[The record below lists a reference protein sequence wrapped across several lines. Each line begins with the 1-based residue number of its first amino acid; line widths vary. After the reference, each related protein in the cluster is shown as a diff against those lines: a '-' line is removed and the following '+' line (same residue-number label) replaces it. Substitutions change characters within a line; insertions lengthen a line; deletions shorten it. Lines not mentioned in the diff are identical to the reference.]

1 MKPLVVGY
9 PRSGFTLLI
18 SVLSELTEIPQDRY
32 TRSLKT
38 LCDTAGFQISRR
50 IGHVFARRD
59 LLDDMIYNDNFRQVV
74 GGPKWIGG
82 PNFRQ
87 ARFRKY
93 IGLRGRG
100 DFTLLTAHPREILDY
115 YEITH
120 SHVSPRSW
128 LDHFPTEQGRRFASM
143 RHPAGTL
150 TSACFSLNALASEYI
165 QRYIPPEDD
174 NDLLR
179 QRLALYKLSDLKFFD
194 ALLPTFKTYLEEF
207 AGCEDQFH
215 IMRWE
220 DLIDHPVPTIR
231 KIASELGHP
240 VDEGRAAAIWA
251 KLDHVN
257 LTGAHKHN
265 LRRGHG
271 ISEGWKSWITNVH
284 LDLLRDAGL
293 EGYGLRYGYAP
304 FPTLDETAYTP
315 FQQTLAD
322 YLRRGEVYRDYGD
335 ETLFGFA
342 FNKSNID
349 FKRFGFKLYPW
360 REHTCI
366 ERSSCSDDDLVKEV
380 SDVAEESCAIF
391 NAAMN
396 MWIQAAIRAEFD
408 ATLVSSLARAVTPLY
423 ADTAELE
430 AFAEKM
436 TTALSAAPPP
446 VETPGPVLIESRGT
460 INIVRFHGRFYGAPQ
475 ALGPIDFTAQDLSQ
489 VPFCG
494 VTDSLDELIAI
505 LGHQHAF

>member
-1 MKPLVVGY
+1 MRPLVVGY

-18 SVLSELTEIPQDRY
+18 SVLSELIEIPQDRY

-38 LCDTAGFQISRR
+38 FCDTAGFQISRR
-50 IGHVFARRD
+50 IEAVFRRRG
-59 LLDDMIYNDNFRQVV
+59 LLDEMIYNYNFRQVV

-82 PNFRQ
+82 PDFRQ

-120 SHVSPRSW
+120 SHVSPQSW
-128 LDHFPTEQGRRFASM
+128 LEHFPTEQGRCFASM

-165 QRYIPPEDD
+165 QRHIPPEDD

-194 ALLPTFKTYLEEF
+194 ALLPTFKAYLEEF
-207 AGCEDQFH
+207 SACESHFH

-231 KIASELGHP
+231 KIAAELGSPIDHTT
-240 VDEGRAAAIWA
+240 AATIWA

-271 ISEGWKSWITNVH
+271 IPEGWKGWITNTH

-293 EGYGLRYGYAP
+293 EDYARRYGYAP
-304 FPTLDETAYTP
+304 FPKLDENAYTP

-360 REHTCI
+360 REHTCV
-366 ERSSCSDDDLVKEV
+366 ERSSCTDDNLVQEI

-391 NAAMN
+391 NDALAM
-396 MWIQAAIRAEFD
+396 WAQGALKTGRD
-408 ATLVSSLARAVTPLY
+408 ATLITSLARTVAPLY
-423 ADTAELE
+423 TEAGELE
-430 AFAEKM
+430 AFVEKM
-436 TTALSAAPPP
+436 TDAISAAPPHP
-446 VETPGPVLIESRGT
+446 DTPGPILIESRGT
-460 INIVRFHGRFYGAPQ
+460 TNIVHFRGHYYGVPQ
-475 ALGPIDFTAQDLSQ
+475 NLGPIDFVTQDLSQ
-489 VPFCG
+489 VSFCG
-494 VTDSLDELIAI
+494 VADTFDELIA
-505 LGHQHAF
+505 LMEH

>member
-1 MKPLVVGY
+1 MRPLVVGY

-18 SVLSELTEIPQDRY
+18 NVLSELIDIPQDRR

-50 IGHVFARRD
+50 IETVFKRRD
-59 LLDDMIYNDNFRQVV
+59 LLDGMIYNDNFRQIV
-74 GGPKWIGG
+74 GGPKWLGG
-82 PNFRQ
+82 TDFRQ

-100 DFTLLTAHPREILDY
+100 DFTLLTAHPVEILDY

-120 SHVSPRSW
+120 SHVSPQSW
-128 LDHFPTEQGRRFASM
+128 LDHFPTRAGRRFASM

-174 NDLLR
+174 NDILR

-194 ALLPTFKTYLEEF
+194 ALLPTFKAYYEEF
-207 AGCEDQFH
+207 AGCEDHFH

-220 DLIDHPVPTIR
+220 DLINHPVPTIQA
-231 KIASELGHP
+231 IAAELGSP
-240 VDEGRAAAIWA
+240 VDEGRAQAIWA

-265 LRRGHG
+265 LRKGHG
-271 ISEGWKSWITNVH
+271 ISEGWKSWISNTH
-284 LDLLRDAGL
+284 LDLLRDAGI
-293 EGYGLRYGYAP
+293 EACGLHYGYPP
-304 FPTLDETAYTP
+304 FPTLDETTYTP
-315 FQQTLAD
+315 FQQILAD
-322 YLRRGEVYRDYGD
+322 HLKRGEVFRDYGD

-349 FKRFGFKLYPW
+349 FKRFGFKMYPW

-366 ERSSCSDDDLVKEV
+366 ERSSCPDDDLVMEV

-391 NAAMN
+391 NSALAQ
-396 MWIQAAIRAEFD
+396 WIQAD
-408 ATLVSSLARAVTPLY
+408 ATAALDTSLVTPLASTLAALY
-423 ADTAELE
+423 TDPAELDG
-430 AFAEKM
+430 FAA
-436 TTALSAAPPP
+436 TLHQALSDAPPAP
-446 VETPGPVLIESRGT
+446 PSATPILMESRGT
-460 INIVRFHGRFYGAPQ
+460 TNIVQFQGQFYGVPQ
-475 ALGPIDFTAQDLSQ
+475 ALGPIDFSTADLTSI
-489 VPFCG
+489 PFSG
-494 VTDSLDELIAI
+494 VAPTLPGLIAM
-505 LGHQHAF
+505 LEH